1 MFIIIGLVILAAAA
15 VAGVAGF
22 FNNTGSGHAVQGTF
36 ELFGYHVTGS
46 TGTLFLFGAV
56 VGAIGMLGLAL
67 LLAGAR
73 RTSRR
78 GQEARRAL
86 KDTQQQTA
94 ASSEHHDTLVDQRDS
109 ARAQAASAAHE
120 RDELE
125 RQRDDLTKQRED
137 LIDQRERVYAGSPST
152 RGGADVEPALPR
164 EEPHPNRL
172 QAAVAHISA
181 LRPGHS
187 AEARPTHDSHS

>member
-1 MFIIIGLVILAAAA
+1 MIIIIGLLILAAAA

-94 ASSEHHDTLVDQRDS
+94 ASSKHRDTLVDQRDS
-109 ARAQAASAAHE
+109 ARAEAASAAQE
-120 RDELE
+120 RDDLT
-125 RQRDDLTKQRED
+125 RQRDNLTKQRED
-137 LIDQRERVYAGSPST
+137 LLDQRERVYAPSPGDSA
-152 RGGADVEPALPR
+152 RARQRVRDDLVSQR
-164 EEPHPNRL
+164 EEPASRRQHINAAAPGTGEVPLPN
-172 QAAVAHISA
+172 
-181 LRPGHS
+181 
-187 AEARPTHDSHS
+187 EK